1 MGVAGQMLFDIED
14 IYVLVHKREEA
25 DFSFACGGR
34 LWDGFVTVTEG
45 ECTFSSEDTPPT
57 VLSRGD
63 TVLLRKGERYTVTAR
78 EPCAYYT
85 SAFDFA
91 AASAATLGRLP
102 RLVRLTSLQQK
113 ALGQM
118 TATWQRK
125 SDDAYMFCKIQ
136 LLTLYFEIL
145 KEAEHA
151 VLPEA
156 GDAVHLA
163 VRFIHDNFR
172 RNFTGA
178 EVAAYASSSTS
189 HLRAKFAERMGMSIV
204 EYRDTLRIKMAKE
217 LLASGLF
224 SVKEAAYELGF
235 CDVYYFTRF
244 FARYVGTTPGKFKAG
259 R

>member
-1 MGVAGQMLFDIED
+1 MSETGQMRFDIED

-25 DFSFACGGR
+25 DFAFSCAGR

-45 ECTFSSEDTPPT
+45 ECTFSSDDTPPT
-57 VLSRGD
+57 VLLTGD

-78 EPCAYYT
+78 QACAYFT
-85 SAFDFA
+85 SAFDFT
-91 AASAATLGRLP
+91 AASDKTLSRLP
-102 RLVRLTSLQQK
+102 RLVHLSSLQQK
-113 ALGQM
+113 ALEQM
-118 TATWQRK
+118 TAAWQRR
-125 SDDAYMFCKIQ
+125 SDDAFMLCKIQ
-136 LLTLYFEIL
+136 LLTLYYELL

-151 VLPEA
+151 VLPEE
-156 GDAVHLA
+156 GDAVLRA

-178 EVAAYASSSTS
+178 EVAAYASSSAS

-204 EYRDTLRIKMAKE
+204 EYRDMLRVKMAKE

-224 SVKEAAYELGF
+224 TVKEAAYELGF